1 MRHEAEGMSGN
12 IPIDTA
18 TARRRRRC
26 RAGSLLRV
34 MMRSPHSFAV
44 AVRTPDGAIVVR
56 ESPWESL
63 WDRVK
68 FFKWPLLRGSIVLL
82 ETLWNGISALNFS
95 AQQSIP
101 PEEGKSADEPP
112 ISKAAI
118 AGTIATALAFGLL
131 LFVALPHF
139 LTWLLGKAAGPGLEV
154 KSVSFHLVDGL
165 IKIVIFVLYIWLISF
180 MNDIRRTF
188 MYHGAEHKSIYA
200 YEAGQPLVVDSA
212 KGHSPEH
219 PRCGTAFLLIVLLSS
234 IFIFAVVFPFVPP
247 LVESGWLNNLIYVL
261 FKILLVFPIGGISY
275 ELLKLSGKYR
285 DNTVVRGL
293 AFPGMLMQKLT
304 TREPT
309 DDQIEVA
316 LVALRKSLWREAR
329 WDETPRTS
337 RMENVERFD
346 GFASFLEKYPHLPA

>member
-1 MRHEAEGMSGN
+1 MKQISKK
-12 IPIDTA
+12 IPA
-18 TARRRRRC
+18 
-26 RAGSLLRV
+26 LLRLFLHLLAEPAKKVNVGGQAVIEGV

-63 WDRVK
+63 WDRVAI
-68 FFKWPLLRGSIVLL
+68 FKWPLLRLIIRSRRS
-82 ETLWNGISALNFS
+82 ERSRRSTSPPS
-95 AQQSIP
+95 RRS
-101 PEEGKSADEPP
+101 PEEGKAADGRHPEGRHRGDDRPGP
-112 ISKAAI
+112 R
-118 AGTIATALAFGLL
+118 LRPCCRRP
-131 LFVALPHF
+131 PHF
-139 LTWLLGKAAGPGLEV
+139 LTWLLGKATGSELEV
-154 KSVSFHLVDGL
+154 KSVSFHLIDGA

-200 YEAGQPLVVDSA
+200 YEAGQPLVVESA
-212 KGHSPEH
+212 KTHSPEH

-234 IFIFAVVFPFVPP
+234 IFLFAAIFPFVPK
-247 LVESGWLNNLIYVL
+247 LVESGWLNNLIYVV

-275 ELLKLSGKYR
+275 ELLKLSGKHR
-285 DNTVVRGL
+285 DNTVVRAL

-316 LVALRKSLWREAR
+316 LVALRSRRREAR
-329 WDETPRTS
+329 W
-337 RMENVERFD
+337 VEIS
-346 GFASFLEKYPHLPA
+346 G